1 MTDDDFAPKVAF
13 VFLFLKYSELEEK
26 EAKYTFPTGLWNA
39 SQWTCDNNIPRK
51 TNSVEGFHNT
61 VQSSVINRLP
71 SIWKIYLNEGR
82 HFSEKRKSM
91 ILNKEKDQQAKKKKK
106 RYKIL

>member
-1 MTDDDFAPKVAF
+1 MTDDDDFAPKVAF
-13 VFLFLKYSELEEK
+13 VFLFLKYSKLEEK

-82 HFSEKRKSM
+82 HFSEKVHS
-91 ILNKEKDQQAKKKKK
+91 E
-106 RYKIL
+106 